1 MSQILAGD
9 AAVSGGVL
17 PSTVSATEDADFQKR
32 VQELRRVWGRRAV
45 VRGNPKI
52 EIMIR
57 RVVRMIRMGF
67 PFSIHQVIMV
77 IMVIILHFVIAGILQ
92 GFQGSF
98 SRWLRAPR
106 LENGKG

>member
-1 MSQILAGD
+1 MFFSRLQILAGD

-57 RVVRMIRMGF
+57 RVVRMIRMVS
-67 PFSIHQVIMV
+67 PSLPIRCEV
-77 IMVIILHFVIAGILQ
+77 
-92 GFQGSF
+92 
-98 SRWLRAPR
+98 
-106 LENGKG
+106 

>member
-1 MSQILAGD
+1 MFFSRLQILAGD

-57 RVVRMIRMGF
+57 RVVRMIRMVSPSLPIRVWGDHFAFCDCRGF
-67 PFSIHQVIMV
+67 CRGFRW
-77 IMVIILHFVIAGILQ
+77 HFPDG
-92 GFQGSF
+92 
-98 SRWLRAPR
+98 
-106 LENGKG
+106 